1 MKKIFFLILTVLFV
15 SSGVASGE
23 IFQHPGIEVSIGG
36 LSQEAVGAHDPDY
49 NFYWASIGL
58 FNKYYIDD
66 NWNVNLCGNVDY
78 LWWTHKYN
86 NDHDAFLV
94 EVKLVLYRKISKNL
108 SFGLGGGFGTLSQ
121 RNNLPGLGNSGI
133 YGILTGR
140 LNYKID
146 ENYGVEIDSD
156 HLSDAGRTDDPGNN
170 VLALKV
176 YYMW

>member
-1 MKKIFFLILTVLFV
+1 MKKILFLILTVLFV

-36 LSQEAVGAHDPDY
+36 FSQKAVGAHDPDY

-66 NWNVNLCGNVDY
+66 NWSVNLCGELGY
-78 LWWTHKYN
+78 LRWT

-94 EVKLVLYRKISKNL
+94 EVKLVLYRKIFKNL
-108 SFGLGGGFGTLSQ
+108 SLGLGGGFGTLSQ
-121 RNNLPGLGNSGI
+121 WNKLPGLGNSGI

-146 ENYGVEIDSD
+146 ENYGVEITSD
-156 HLSDAGRTDDPGNN
+156 HISDAGRTDDPGDN
-170 VLALKV
+170 VFAFKV
-176 YYMW
+176 YYTW